1 MSLQNAISIPLY
13 PGEVELENVPLRR
26 DALRFASE
34 GSGGPDAY
42 LSSVDVKCGLIGR
55 IKLKIPVSRYYQQYF
70 FHLSILPK
78 NRGLIALIVDC
89 RLRSE
94 PWSIVLEKVYIV
106 VGPQSFKDY
115 DPFKEEQLELE
126 VKLSALDGIE
136 SEWRALNE
144 NGGGGNG
151 GASRS
156 GH

>member
-1 MSLQNAISIPLY
+1 MI
-13 PGEVELENVPLRR
+13 
-26 DALRFASE
+26 
-34 GSGGPDAY
+34 
-42 LSSVDVKCGLIGR
+42 
-55 IKLKIPVSRYYQQYF
+55 
-70 FHLSILPK
+70 
-78 NRGLIALIVDC
+78 DC

-106 VGPQSFKDY
+106 VGPQTFKDY

-151 GASRS
+151 GATRRRLGDRDGDEYYPRCQPQPPVFPKLSEKHLLKRLVQKLS
-156 GH
+156 QNLPQNLTYCRVFFNKIGKTD

>member
-1 MSLQNAISIPLY
+1 MCVYWYLCPL
-13 PGEVELENVPLRR
+13 N
-26 DALRFASE
+26 
-34 GSGGPDAY
+34 
-42 LSSVDVKCGLIGR
+42 
-55 IKLKIPVSRYYQQYF
+55 KIPCIFQNVSRDTRDF
-70 FHLSILPK
+70 LKPEVT
-78 NRGLIALIVDC
+78 RGLIALIVDC

-156 GH
+156 AGH

>member
-1 MSLQNAISIPLY
+1 M
-13 PGEVELENVPLRR
+13 
-26 DALRFASE
+26 
-34 GSGGPDAY
+34 
-42 LSSVDVKCGLIGR
+42 
-55 IKLKIPVSRYYQQYF
+55 
-70 FHLSILPK
+70 
-78 NRGLIALIVDC
+78 IVDC